1 MKIILDTNVFV
12 SGIFFSGPS
21 YEILKAWRN
30 RKFKIV
36 VSQEILLEYQRVSE
50 KLNQKFPMINIQPM
64 IDLITVKADLVIG
77 LELPIQICKDPEDDK
92 FISCALASNS
102 KIIITGDK
110 HLLNVNG
117 YGGLEII
124 PPREF
129 VERYIS

>member
-1 MKIILDTNVFV
+1 LKIILDTNFFV

-30 RKFKIV
+30 GKFKIV

-50 KLNQKFPMINIQPM
+50 KLNQKFPMINIQPI
-64 IDLITVKADLVIG
+64 IDLITIKADLVIG
-77 LELPIQICKDPEDDK
+77 LKLPIQICKDPEDDK

-124 PPREF
+124 RPREF

>member
-1 MKIILDTNVFV
+1 MKIILDTNVIV
-12 SGIFFSGPS
+12 SGIFFSGPP

-30 RKFKIV
+30 GKFKIV
-36 VSQEILLEYQRVSE
+36 VSQEILLEYQRIAE

-64 IDLITVKADLVIG
+64 IDLLTVKADLVIG
-77 LELPIQICKDPEDDK
+77 PELPIQICKDPGDDK

-117 YGGLEII
+117 YEGLEII
-124 PPREF
+124 RPREF
-129 VERYIS
+129 VEKYI

>member
-1 MKIILDTNVFV
+1 LKIILDTNVIV
-12 SGIFFSGPS
+12 SGIFFSGPP

-30 RKFKIV
+30 GKFKIV
-36 VSQEILLEYQRVSE
+36 VSIEILFEYQRIAE

-64 IDLITVKADLVIG
+64 IDLFTVKAVLVNG
-77 LELPIQICKDPEDDK
+77 SELPIQICKDPGDDK

-117 YGGLEII
+117 YEGLEII
-124 PPREF
+124 RPREF
-129 VERYIS
+129 FEKYI